1 MGYTFEA
8 RLDALRQIKQEQT
21 QEKIRR
27 NGYMDEDDYG
37 SVPPPEDFEFYPEC
51 NDLENHTFYGAELWA
66 RNYRR
71 LMEVHPVYVDK
82 NDMLAGRWMFILQR
96 MRPFEGVVSSK
107 NLEMAPVFN
116 YDHLKPII
124 EKYSIVPGIGKMHH
138 FGSDYQIG
146 LDLGWYGLLEK
157 VRRFAAQA
165 KDEEADQLY
174 KAEEEVLLGIINWVE
189 RTLVQIRRMEA
200 EETDPAVKEN
210 LRRMG
215 DANAW
220 ILHHPARDLLEAC
233 QWICWYNMAERI
245 YCRSGAGCQ
254 LDKMLYPYY
263 QKSKE
268 QGMTEAEATFLMAC
282 FLLNDPHYYQLGG
295 PAEDGSD
302 NTNELSLL
310 ILEAAH
316 QLKSTANLTIRVF
329 DGMDERLFQRGLEIL
344 FEDRLGYPRFSGDK
358 ALVEGFMRNG
368 YSAELARQRIAL
380 GCNWMSLPGIEYS
393 MSDLIKINMAKVFEV
408 AFQECQGENTQEL
421 YECFVSHMK
430 IAADC
435 VRKGI
440 DFHMRNQYL
449 NAPELLLNLVCHGPI
464 EKGRDAS
471 HGGLQYYNIAVDG
484 AGIATVADSFA
495 ALQVQCERK
504 KRLTWKQVK
513 AACEENYSGPDG
525 EIVRNILVHTPM
537 YGSGGSEADR
547 WAEKISRMFSRLIAD
562 ERTPDGYRLIPGL
575 FSWANTIPF
584 GKAVGATP
592 NGRRSGAPI
601 NHGANPNNGFRKD
614 GAFTAAARAIASVQ
628 PGYGN
633 TAPFQL
639 ELNDTITN
647 RQDAVQNVAAVIK
660 AHFEMGGTL
669 VNINIVD
676 ADQILKANEDPDAY
690 PNLIVRVTGFTA
702 YFAALSPEFRQ
713 LVVDRIITDK

>member
-1 MGYTFEA
+1 MEYTFEA
-8 RLDALRQIKQEQT
+8 RLDALRRVKQEQT

-27 NGYMDEDDYG
+27 NGSMDEDDYG
-37 SVPPPEDFEFYPEC
+37 SVPPPEDFTFYPEC

-71 LMEVHPVYVDK
+71 LMEAHPVYIDK

-96 MRPFEGVVSSK
+96 MRPFDSVVSSN

-116 YDHLKPII
+116 YDHLKPTI

-157 VRRFAAQA
+157 VRRYGAQA
-165 KDEEADQLY
+165 KDAEAEQLY
-174 KAEEEVLLGIINWVE
+174 WAEEEVLLGIINWIE
-189 RTLVQIRRMEA
+189 RTLEQIRNMEV
-200 EETDPAVKEN
+200 EETDPERKAN

-215 DANAW
+215 DANEW

-233 QWICWYNMAERI
+233 QWICWYNMAERT

-254 LDKMLYPYY
+254 LDAMLFPYY

-268 QGMTEAEATFLMAC
+268 QGMTDEEITFLLAC

-295 PAEDGSD
+295 PAADGSD
-302 NTNELSLL
+302 NTNALSFL

-329 DGMDERLFQRGLEIL
+329 DGMDERLFYRGLEIL

-408 AFQECQGENTQEL
+408 AFREYTGESVQEL
-421 YECFVSHMK
+421 YQCFAAHME

-435 VRKGI
+435 VRRGI
-440 DFHMRNQYL
+440 DFHMEHQYR

-464 EKGRDAS
+464 ERGRDAS

-495 ALQVQCERK
+495 ALQIQCEQK
-504 KRLTWKQVK
+504 KRLTWGQVRK
-513 AACEENYSGPDG
+513 ACAEDYAGPDG
-525 EIVRNILVHTPM
+525 EIVRNILAHTPM

-547 WAEKISRMFSRLIAD
+547 WAEKISKLFTDLIVG
-562 ERTPDGYRLIPGL
+562 ETTPDGYRMIPGL

-592 NGRRSGAPI
+592 NGRHSGAPI
-601 NHGANPNNGFRKD
+601 SHGANPHNGFRKD
-614 GAFTAAARAIASVQ
+614 GAFTAAARAIAAVQ

-647 RQDAVQNVAAVIK
+647 RQDAIQNVAAVIK

-676 ADQILKANEDPDAY
+676 AGQILKANKDPGAY
-690 PNLIVRVTGFTA
+690 PDLIVRVTGFTA
-702 YFAALSPEFRQ
+702 YFSALSPEFRQ
-713 LVVDRIITDK
+713 LVVDRILADK